1 MVIPIFV
8 LGGVYL
14 YQIDRLLLRLDQTI
28 SMRMVDKI
36 SQVKRELDKRVQ
48 HVERIAILLASSD
61 EISNAMEIADSDL
74 LYLKGKFFVDFDLS
88 NIAFIAPSGTVL
100 ARGHDEFGF
109 GDNLGQEF
117 VTRYVLQQGEPLTGF
132 FPFEQG
138 HYLIR
143 VIPVMKYGKI
153 LVGLIIVGMDLNS
166 QVLSVIAKD
175 KGLALKV
182 VLPGLTLFSHDKEKL
197 TSWDRM
203 QLNYT
208 TPIQGKID
216 ITVYEDNRIERSN
229 LETLRQ
235 NVTYLLIGLSL
246 FAVLFALYFA
256 KRLVMPIRKLVD
268 DMHRYTMGDRLDH
281 PLPDSPDEIGT
292 IIKTYRT
299 MKRESSALLDTLE
312 SKVQQRTQEL
322 QVEKEKAEAATQAK
336 GSFLANMSHEIRTPM
351 NGIIGLTH
359 LALQQQPT
367 PEVKVYID
375 KTQESAHSLLGIIND
390 ILDFSKIEAGQL
402 NIEQT
407 DFQLSEVLEQLTNIT
422 LFKAEE
428 KGLEMRFDLD
438 TTIPNQLHGDPIRLQ
453 QVLINLTNNA
463 IKFTS
468 KGKIVIQSKLKQQD
482 RDEVLLEFTV
492 SDTGI
497 GLSEEEQGELF
508 QSFSQADSSTTRKYG
523 GTGLGL
529 AISKQLVEMMGG
541 EIGVRSRS
549 GNGAIFCFT
558 IHLKLGKKSLVG
570 KKQSVESEII
580 EIEQRSSLKGLR
592 VLLAED
598 NKTNQL
604 VASQILLAAGIKVTV
619 VNDGAEAVE
628 AVDSRRQD
636 FDLILM
642 DIQMPEIDGYEATR
656 HIRQFYPVESLPIIA
671 MTANAMVGD
680 REKALEAG
688 MNDHLTKPIHVEEL
702 YSKLQYW
709 TNGAG
714 KTAQGEND
722 VP

>member
-1 MVIPIFV
+1 MKIFSKILIIVVIPIFV

-268 DMHRYTMGDRLDH
+268 DMHRYT
-281 PLPDSPDEIGT
+281 
-292 IIKTYRT
+292 
-299 MKRESSALLDTLE
+299 
-312 SKVQQRTQEL
+312 
-322 QVEKEKAEAATQAK
+322 
-336 GSFLANMSHEIRTPM
+336 
-351 NGIIGLTH
+351 
-359 LALQQQPT
+359 
-367 PEVKVYID
+367 
-375 KTQESAHSLLGIIND
+375 
-390 ILDFSKIEAGQL
+390 
-402 NIEQT
+402 
-407 DFQLSEVLEQLTNIT
+407 
-422 LFKAEE
+422 
-428 KGLEMRFDLD
+428 
-438 TTIPNQLHGDPIRLQ
+438 
-453 QVLINLTNNA
+453 
-463 IKFTS
+463 
-468 KGKIVIQSKLKQQD
+468 
-482 RDEVLLEFTV
+482 
-492 SDTGI
+492 
-497 GLSEEEQGELF
+497 
-508 QSFSQADSSTTRKYG
+508 
-523 GTGLGL
+523 
-529 AISKQLVEMMGG
+529 
-541 EIGVRSRS
+541 
-549 GNGAIFCFT
+549 
-558 IHLKLGKKSLVG
+558 
-570 KKQSVESEII
+570 
-580 EIEQRSSLKGLR
+580 
-592 VLLAED
+592 
-598 NKTNQL
+598 
-604 VASQILLAAGIKVTV
+604 
-619 VNDGAEAVE
+619 
-628 AVDSRRQD
+628 
-636 FDLILM
+636 
-642 DIQMPEIDGYEATR
+642 
-656 HIRQFYPVESLPIIA
+656 
-671 MTANAMVGD
+671 
-680 REKALEAG
+680 
-688 MNDHLTKPIHVEEL
+688 
-702 YSKLQYW
+702 
-709 TNGAG
+709 
-714 KTAQGEND
+714 
-722 VP
+722 